1 MLFDYSAS
9 APCSLKR
16 RLSRKL
22 RIPVFVLALACLCAG
37 TWIERG
43 PLLQGMADLW
53 IISDTVTHADA
64 AVVLGGGL
72 DVRPFAAADLY
83 RRGLVNKVLI
93 SQVGD
98 EPAVS
103 LGVVLNHTESNR
115 RVLLKLGVPADAIE
129 TFGTMNRNTIEEA
142 FALSE
147 WADRNNASSF
157 IIPTEIFSARRV
169 QYIFRR
175 ELATERL
182 EVLSL
187 DPRLYNKDD
196 WWKTDTGLIAFQNEI
211 LKYIYYRLKY

>member
-1 MLFDYSAS
+1 MLFDCSAS
-9 APCSLKR
+9 APSSLKR

-43 PLLQGMADLW
+43 PLLQGMAALW

-142 FALSE
+142 IALSE

-187 DPRLYNKDD
+187 DPLLYNKDD
-196 WWKTDTGLIAFQNEI
+196 WWKTDAGLIAFQNEI

>member
-1 MLFDYSAS
+1 MLFDCSAS
-9 APCSLKR
+9 APSSLKR

-43 PLLQGMADLW
+43 PLLQGMAALW

-103 LGVVLNHTESNR
+103 LGVVLDHTESNR

-142 FALSE
+142 IALSE

>member
-9 APCSLKR
+9 APSSLKR

-43 PLLQGMADLW
+43 PLLQGMAALW

-103 LGVVLNHTESNR
+103 LGVVLDHTESNR

-142 FALSE
+142 IALSE

-187 DPRLYNKDD
+187 DPLLYNKDD
-196 WWKTDTGLIAFQNEI
+196 WWKTDAGLIAFQNEI

>member
-1 MLFDYSAS
+1 
-9 APCSLKR
+9 
-16 RLSRKL
+16 
-22 RIPVFVLALACLCAG
+22 
-37 TWIERG
+37 
-43 PLLQGMADLW
+43 MADLW

-175 ELATERL
+175 ELAIERI

-187 DPRLYNKDD
+187 DPPLYNKDD

>member
-1 MLFDYSAS
+1 
-9 APCSLKR
+9 
-16 RLSRKL
+16 
-22 RIPVFVLALACLCAG
+22 VFVLALACLCAG

-142 FALSE
+142 IALSE

-187 DPRLYNKDD
+187 DPLLYNKDD
-196 WWKTDTGLIAFQNEI
+196 WWKTDAGLIAFQNEI

>member
-1 MLFDYSAS
+1 MLFDCSAS
-9 APCSLKR
+9 APSSLKR

-43 PLLQGMADLW
+43 PLLQGMAALW

-64 AVVLGGGL
+64 AVVLGVGL

-142 FALSE
+142 IALSE

-187 DPRLYNKDD
+187 DPLLYNKDD
-196 WWKTDTGLIAFQNEI
+196 WWKTDAGLIAFQNEI